1 MPELCQI
8 KLIERE
14 RKKLYFF
21 DSIRVLQGIGN
32 IKKYYKELNKSQFRE
47 NYSIEKIINDIFI
60 YYDHDL
66 PIISWNNIEQKT
78 NGLVWRELPFKRYAL
93 FLGTTFLSEFD
104 TLEEGII
111 LWVQLNQ
118 LCKDLK
124 LFGINKTLYHL
135 LLLKSDVPMSKV
147 PKPRG
152 RLCKIAHKIYNEIK
166 NISIK

>member
-78 NGLVWRELPFKRYAL
+78 NGLVWRELPFKSYAL

-147 PKPRG
+147 PKPSG
-152 RLCKIAHKIYNEIK
+152 RLCKIAHEIYNEIK
-166 NISIK
+166 NIYIK